1 MPRNGRVSVRSSLK
15 SGAFLRLGAGLLT
28 VLSVLAGADEA
39 RALDRVRA
47 TYLMRCGGCHGVE
60 GVSGPT
66 FVPELR
72 DHVGTYL
79 CSPEGRAYIV
89 QVPNVS
95 MSLIRDDALLA
106 QVMNFVVFD
115 LGGASTPA
123 GAKPYTAQE
132 VHELRQHPLHPTEFE
147 RARAGVLERTLAA
160 CAAKNA
166 GH

>member
-1 MPRNGRVSVRSSLK
+1 VRRALLAAAVLF
-15 SGAFLRLGAGLLT
+15 GLGSPA
-28 VLSVLAGADEA
+28 AQ
-39 RALDRVRA
+39 ALDRVRA

-72 DHVGTYL
+72 DHVGVYM
-79 CSPEGRAYIV
+79 CSPEGRAYMV

-115 LGGASTPA
+115 LGGKSTPP
-123 GAKPYTAQE
+123 GTKPYTAEE
-132 VHELRQHPLHPTEFE
+132 VHMLRQHPLHPTDFPT
-147 RARAGVLERTLAA
+147 ARGQLLERTLAA
-160 CAAKNA
+160 CRAR
-166 GH
+166 G